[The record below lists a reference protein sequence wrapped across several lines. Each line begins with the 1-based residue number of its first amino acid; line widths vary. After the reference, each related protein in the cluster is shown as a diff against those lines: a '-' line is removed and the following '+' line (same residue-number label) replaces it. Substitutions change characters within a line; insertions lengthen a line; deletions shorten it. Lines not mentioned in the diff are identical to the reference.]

1 MASIKPGKETS
12 QDFAADLA
20 SLRDDVA
27 KLNSSLSE
35 FIRTHSA
42 TSTNTVFEV
51 ADNAPQKISDTANK
65 AHDPVAG
72 ATTDVETHGGGAYR
86 DGCRH
91 ARGIA
96 KSRAQMNV
104 LINRLLNE
112 ATAPI
117 EKMGTGLQLM
127 AKTLAR
133 PL

>member
-35 FIRTHSA
+35 FIRIHA
-42 TSTNTVFEV
+42 TSTNTVFEA

-72 ATTDVETHGGGAYR
+72 ATTDLETTIEHKPMVAALIAMVAGMLVGLLS
-86 DGCRH
+86 
-91 ARGIA
+91 RGR
-96 KSRAQMNV
+96 K
-104 LINRLLNE
+104 
-112 ATAPI
+112 
-117 EKMGTGLQLM
+117 
-127 AKTLAR
+127 
-133 PL
+133 

>member
-42 TSTNTVFEV
+42 TSTNAVFEA

-72 ATTDVETHGGGAYR
+72 ATTDVETTIEHKPMVAALIAMVAGMLVGLLS
-86 DGCRH
+86 
-91 ARGIA
+91 RGR
-96 KSRAQMNV
+96 K
-104 LINRLLNE
+104 
-112 ATAPI
+112 
-117 EKMGTGLQLM
+117 
-127 AKTLAR
+127 
-133 PL
+133 